1 MNSAPLH
8 IKSVTTYR
16 TCKYILAP
24 GSRLELEVGLGR
36 RWGGVKY
43 FRDPRYLIEIVSV
56 VSAQVG
62 IY

>member
-24 GSRLELEVGLGR
+24 GSRLDLEVGLGR

-43 FRDPRYLIEIVSV
+43 FRDPCYLIEIVFV
-56 VSAQVG
+56 VPSQVD